1 MGGRRFFV
9 SLLESRP
16 SLLVTF
22 LSFLF
27 LSFLTLFLVRPETA
41 LAQGR
46 VPPQGPGSSAP
57 ARERESGFAQAA
69 RAVADRLAAAFSAVE
84 GTIIGFEG
92 DQVLID
98 RGASHG
104 VFQGMELEVF
114 REGEEFRHPLTLEAL
129 GRLDRDVGMIRVSHV
144 RERFSLA
151 VISKRAEKA
160 ELRQGDQVRVSMARV
175 IVAFP
180 NVEVEG
186 VKGANTRSVTKDLAA
201 ALVRTG
207 RFELIEDRQLRGMV
221 VAERNLEAL
230 ELTDTRVLKQL
241 HERGRTQAL
250 LLGRLTPVGDRV
262 ALDVQAFSTLTGNP
276 IILASADV
284 GSPGAP
290 PDRLSRAP
298 SSDPSAAPAQGR
310 AVPSTELR
318 ASRSSGPATSKS
330 PELAI
335 SAAPGTQPRL
345 SATRPSEGFRLEPE
359 FDRSMRA
366 LAAADLDGD
375 GRDELVLVRPD
386 RLMVYR
392 LDGRRLHPLGE
403 RVLNPKDAV
412 ALLEAA
418 DITGDG
424 RAEVILNFAQKG
436 RLHALVLQWT
446 DRQLVPL
453 WEAPDLVLRVLPS
466 DGKTVHLFGQEAP
479 KGGRASGPI
488 RQYTW
493 DGRAFGPGR
502 TLDAPAAL
510 PLLGSSV
517 AGFGGVEDR
526 RFLTLTEGGLLE
538 LRSSAGELVS
548 TYADS
553 GRLSASKNGV
563 SRRILVEPGG
573 DGERPEVILGLE
585 EITGNRML
593 RWLTGTRMS
602 SLAALRWNGTR
613 FEQVWSTP
621 PAQGTLADYAILD
634 LERGGGRYLLLLVVR
649 EGRLGFGGRS
659 EIQAFRLQ

>member
-1 MGGRRFFV
+1 
-9 SLLESRP
+9 
-16 SLLVTF
+16 
-22 LSFLF
+22 
-27 LSFLTLFLVRPETA
+27 
-41 LAQGR
+41 
-46 VPPQGPGSSAP
+46 
-57 ARERESGFAQAA
+57 
-69 RAVADRLAAAFSAVE
+69 VADRLAAAFPAVE

-92 DQVLID
+92 DEVLID

-114 REGEEFRHPLTLEAL
+114 REGEEFRHPLTLETL

-151 VISKRAEKA
+151 VISRRAEKA

-207 RFELIEDRQLRGMV
+207 RFELIEDRQLRAMV
-221 VAERNLEAL
+221 VADRNLEAL
-230 ELTDTRVLKQL
+230 ELADTRVLKQL
-241 HERGRTQAL
+241 HERGRAQAL
-250 LLGRLTPVGDRV
+250 LLGRVTPLGDRV

-276 IILASADV
+276 IVLASADV

-290 PDRLSRAP
+290 PDRLSRA
-298 SSDPSAAPAQGR
+298 SSSGLSASPAQGR
-310 AVPSTELR
+310 AGLSSEPAAGRATESGAGR
-318 ASRSSGPATSKS
+318 SASPVQ
-330 PELAI
+330 
-335 SAAPGTQPRL
+335 AAQLRL

-375 GRDELVLVRPD
+375 GRDELLLARPD

-392 LDGRRLHPLGE
+392 LDGRLLHPLGE
-403 RVLNPKDAV
+403 RALNPKDAV
-412 ALLEAA
+412 VLIEAA
-418 DITGDG
+418 DLTGDG
-424 RAEVILNFAQKG
+424 RAEVILNLAQKG
-436 RLHALVLQWT
+436 RLHAVVLQWT

-453 WEAPDLVLRVLPS
+453 WEAPDLVLRVLS
-466 DGKTVHLFGQEAP
+466 LDGKTVHLFGQEAP
-479 KGGRASGPI
+479 KKGRASAPI

-493 DGRAFGPGR
+493 DGRAFGPAR
-502 TLDAPAAL
+502 TLDAPPAL

-517 AGFGGVEDR
+517 AEN
-526 RFLTLTEGGLLE
+526 RFLTLTAGGLLE
-538 LRSSAGELVS
+538 VRSSTGELVS
-548 TYADS
+548 TYPDS

-573 DGERPEVILGLE
+573 EGERPAVILGLE
-585 EITGNRML
+585 EIAGNRML
-593 RWLTGTRMS
+593 RWLTGTRVS
-602 SLAALRWNGTR
+602 SLAALKWNGTR

-621 PAQGTLADYAILD
+621 PAEGSLADYAILD
-634 LERGGGRYLLLLVVR
+634 LERGGGSYLLLLVVK

-659 EIQAFRLQ
+659 EIQAFRLR